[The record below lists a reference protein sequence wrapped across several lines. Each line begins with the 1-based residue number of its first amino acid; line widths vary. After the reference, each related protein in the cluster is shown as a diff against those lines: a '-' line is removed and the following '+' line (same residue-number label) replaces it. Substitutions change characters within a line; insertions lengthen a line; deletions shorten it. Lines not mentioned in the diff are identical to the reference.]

1 MKSSAFKKKVLHIVA
16 AIPRGTTMSYKKI
29 AQKAGHTRAYRA
41 VGTIMAHNMNP
52 AVPCHRVVK
61 SDGTLGN
68 YNRGGIVKKKN
79 LLEKEGVTVIQKRG
93 RYAVKQ

>member
-1 MKSSAFKKKVLHIVA
+1 MKTSIFKKKILQIVST
-16 AIPRGTTMSYKKI
+16 IPKGTTMSYKTV
-29 AQKAGHTRAYRA
+29 AQKAGHPRAYRA

-52 AVPCHRVVK
+52 TVPCHRVVK